1 MNLTLEQANKMM
13 RDSGGSLYLRNTP
26 ITSLPDGLSV
36 GGSLYLRGTPITSL
50 PDGLS
55 VGGRIYR

>member
-1 MNLTLEQANKMM
+1 MKLTLEQANKMM
-13 RDSGGSLYLRNTP
+13 RDSGGYLC
-26 ITSLPDGLSV
+26 LS
-36 GGSLYLRGTPITSL
+36 GTPITSL

>member
-1 MNLTLEQANKMM
+1 MKLTLEQANKMM
-13 RDSGGSLYLRNTP
+13 RDSGGYLGLRDTP

-36 GGSLYLRGTPITSL
+36 GGSLCLSGTPITSL